1 MGLPQLDVHLG
12 EKMSPKSIKDLHI
25 RNKALAIL
33 QLKKKKKNH
42 IQCLGEVLYQD
53 VIP

>member
-12 EKMSPKSIKDLHI
+12 KKMSPKSIKDLHI

-33 QLKKKKKNH
+33 QLKKKKDH
-42 IQCLGEVLYQD
+42 MQCLGEVLYQD